1 MRKELNKSFYNP
13 NVKTVLKRLPTFYRP
28 YHNKKQQIHKFNI
41 QDKNTPLKHSLFI
54 GIEMQ
59 TKHTFSN
66 QLKIKQFRPIK
77 IKKHI
82 EDNKIALKSQT

>member
-13 NVKTVLKRLPTFYRP
+13 KVKIVLKRLLTFYRP
-28 YHNKKQQIHKFNI
+28 YHNKKQQIHKFDT
-41 QDKNTPLKHSLFI
+41 QDKNTPLKNSLII

-59 TKHTFSN
+59 TKHSFST

-82 EDNKIALKSQT
+82 QGNKIALKSQT